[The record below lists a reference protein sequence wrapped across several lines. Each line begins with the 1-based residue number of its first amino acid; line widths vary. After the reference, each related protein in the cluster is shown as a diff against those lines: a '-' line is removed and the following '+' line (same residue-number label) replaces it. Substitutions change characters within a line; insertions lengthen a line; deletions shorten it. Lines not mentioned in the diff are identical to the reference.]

1 MELNFFEWELSD
13 GVGIL
18 TFSRE
23 KVLNALNKDLL
34 QEGLT
39 FLKHQ
44 STNEN
49 LKVLILT
56 GKGPKSFIAGA
67 DIQELSEANSSSGRS
82 IARLGQEFMNTISN
96 FPRPVLAAINGFA
109 LGGGLEV
116 AISAD
121 IRYASSRAKIGLP
134 EVTLG
139 LIPGYGGTQRLARLI
154 GVGKASEYIFSGDM
168 INAEQALNDG
178 LVQGVF
184 EPDELIP
191 AVRKIANKIASRAPL
206 ALQSAKRAI
215 NLGTQMDLRSGL
227 EVEILEFGNVCGTE
241 DMKEGT
247 KAFLE
252 KRTANFLGK

>member
-1 MELNFFEWELSD
+1 MEFFEWELD
-13 GVGIL
+13 NGIGIL

-23 KVLNALNKDLL
+23 KVLNALNEKLL
-34 QEGLT
+34 REGLD
-39 FLKHQ
+39 FLDHQ
-44 STNEN
+44 ASNKE

-56 GKGPKSFIAGA
+56 GKGTKSFIAGA
-67 DIQELSEANSSSGRS
+67 DISELSKTDTDGGRRIS
-82 IARLGQEFMNTISN
+82 RLGQDFMNSLSK
-96 FPRPVLAAINGFA
+96 FPRPVIAAINGFA

-121 IRYASSRAKIGLP
+121 LRYASTKARLGLP

-154 GVGKASEYIFSGDM
+154 GSGKANEYIFTGEMYS
-168 INAEQALNDG
+168 ASQAFDDG

-184 EPDELIP
+184 EPDELLP
-191 AVRKIANKIASRAPL
+191 EVMKIATKISSRAPI
-206 ALQSAKRAI
+206 ALQAAKRAI
-215 NLGTQMDLRSGL
+215 NLGLQLDLSSGL

-247 KAFLE
+247 SAFIE
-252 KRTANFLGK
+252 KRPPNFKGK